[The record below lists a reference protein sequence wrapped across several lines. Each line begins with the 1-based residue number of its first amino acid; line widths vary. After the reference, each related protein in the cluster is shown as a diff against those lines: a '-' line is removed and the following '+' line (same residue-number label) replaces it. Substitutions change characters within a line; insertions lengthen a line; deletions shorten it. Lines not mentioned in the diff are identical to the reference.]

1 MNFPDRVFAVG
12 GAGKAIAF
20 KILESDWILE
30 EILEPRPTP
39 VSVTV
44 TIIDTAEGEGN
55 SDRERI
61 QEIRERVSRKEAE
74 LRDSEATGRTGSV
87 NVEYKLITEDIY
99 LSGTIDLIGDDA
111 VPRITSGNGMAEEN
125 WWIED
130 RHINEN
136 LDFAKGV
143 VRKRGLGKAIYY
155 KAYAEDDE
163 ISSVI
168 DLPDKGQVAMIAGLG
183 GGTGSGILIDLANHL
198 QERQRTAEITLFG
211 VLPNHTEGLKENTNA
226 FAALSELEYNALSGS
241 NVFKDRVLVPIDPTN
256 FDGKTGNRIQTGK
269 YLEELDEAVVYL
281 ITSYYNTQELE
292 DPFTNTPDYAPF
304 TIGIPQVLRYN
315 VQAINEAREQFR
327 DILQTKED
335 ALEVEEEIYSKV
347 DRFLTKHFD
356 DDDVDVGLRDTDRA
370 QLADRLED
378 AKSWL
383 EFDLFQE
390 LDYQSVAIFEDIIS
404 DAEEE
409 SGDIVDQIDI
419 ISGSLRAVSTTGNET
434 GAFVDTIDEHLA
446 EVVERELTMLGRRKS
461 VLERRNGINDNRIR
475 DAVEYLLGTGE
486 TEAAPG
492 VKLQRLESRREDL
505 AERLE
510 DRTAELE
517 ETVEELE
524 AARDEQSAE
533 VERRTNDWVRD
544 VEEDVERLQQV
555 DVESVNDQMSAL
567 VSTLSQFAREVA
579 NAAHEGEVDQVR
591 EDDIVSLLDQL
602 EAELSAAGVGF
613 QEQRQAVTASL
624 SELKRAKKAFL
635 TMDQEP
641 STLDKI
647 TPWES
652 STEQQQEEAN
662 KDFRVQR
669 NKISDRGIFQIGPPT
684 GNFTAEVVYE
694 GRDVV
699 SAVETQR
706 QQLYQGIVNK
716 LEQRVESL
724 GQEHQQA
731 LNTELDSDQPDLD
744 NLSETARRVFRVEVG
759 ETDDIEQRKVSLE
772 EEIEELRSQLD
783 LYEPM
788 IELFEEANNRR
799 ESWSE
804 KNNAFKNKLNR
815 HDDNTVQS
823 IPTEDEEYVY
833 VKNIQPEDIFKATGS
848 DDIATSDLFSSEQ
861 ENRRVRSNLEE
872 LARNART
879 QQYTGLRRRKIA
891 RGNSRYGEQ
900 KVRVAALSKAI
911 SRVDPDALDFEE
923 TFRGAFDLG
932 ASGKRVESPFTSWRV
947 DVGGDWD
954 IALSVFVT
962 GVFLDNIRKVVQA
975 DGYKAGYDQR
985 HEELSDDILIH
996 HSYGLEDGHYVR
1008 RNRLLNMEDDDD
1020 IGFYLRDGA
1029 TIIDDLLDENF
1040 EVVEHVDGATSTTE

>member
-20 KILESDWILE
+20 NILESDWILE
-30 EILEPRPTP
+30 EILEPRPDP
-39 VSVTV
+39 ISVRI

-61 QEIRERVSRKEAE
+61 QEAREKISRTEAE
-74 LRDSEATGRTGSV
+74 LRNSEATGRTGTVSI
-87 NVEYKLITEDIY
+87 EYKLITEDIY
-99 LSGTIDLIGDDA
+99 LSGTIDLIGDEA
-111 VPRITSGNGMAEEN
+111 VPRITSGNGMDEEN
-125 WWIED
+125 WWIKD

-168 DLPDKGQVAMIAGLG
+168 DLPDKGQVAILAGLG
-183 GGTGSGILIDLANHL
+183 GGTGSGILSDLANHL

-226 FAALSELEYNALSGS
+226 FAALSELEYNALNGS
-241 NVFKDRVLVPIDPTN
+241 NVFKNRVLIPIDPTN
-256 FDGKTGNRIQTGK
+256 FDGKTGNRIQTSK
-269 YLEELDEAVVYL
+269 YLEELDKAVVYL
-281 ITSYYNTQELE
+281 ISSYYNTQELE
-292 DPFTNTPDYAPF
+292 DPFANAPDYAPF

-335 ALEVEEEIYSKV
+335 ALEIEEEVYSKV

-356 DDDVDVGLRDTDRA
+356 GQAEVGLRDTDRA

-383 EFDLFQE
+383 ESDLFQE

-409 SGDIVDQIDI
+409 SSDIVEQIDI
-419 ISGSLRAVSTTGNET
+419 VSGSLRAVSTTGNET
-434 GAFVDTIDEHLA
+434 GAFVDTVDEHLA

-461 VLERRNGINDNRIR
+461 VLERRNGVNDNRIR
-475 DAVEYLLGTGE
+475 DAIEYLLGTGE

-492 VKLQRLESRREDL
+492 VKLQRLESRRKDL
-505 AERLE
+505 TERLE
-510 DRTAELE
+510 DRETELE
-517 ETVEELE
+517 ETVDELE

-533 VERRTNDWVRD
+533 VERRTNDWARE
-544 VEEDVERLQQV
+544 VEEDVQRLQQV
-555 DVESVNDQMSAL
+555 DIDSVNDQMSAL
-567 VSTLSQFAREVA
+567 LATLNQFVREVA
-579 NAAHEGEVDQVR
+579 NAAHEDEVDQVQ
-591 EDDIVSLLDQL
+591 DDEVVSLLDEL
-602 EAELSAAGVGF
+602 ETELNAAGVGF

-624 SELKRAKKAFL
+624 SELKRARKAFL
-635 TMDQEP
+635 TMQQEP

-669 NKISDRGIFQIGPPT
+669 NRISDRGIVQVGPPT
-684 GNFTAEVVYE
+684 GKFSAEVVYE

-706 QQLYQGIVNK
+706 QQLHQSIVDT
-716 LEQRVESL
+716 LGQRVESL
-724 GQEHQQA
+724 GQEHQQE
-731 LNTELDSDQPDLD
+731 LNTELGGDEPTLDS
-744 NLSETARRVFRVEVG
+744 LSETARRAFRVEVG
-759 ETDDIEQRKVSLE
+759 ETDDIEQRKESLE
-772 EEIEELRSQLD
+772 AEITDVRSQLEH
-783 LYEPM
+783 YEPM
-788 IELFEEANNRR
+788 IDLFEEANNRR

-804 KNNAFKNKLNR
+804 KNSAFEDKLNR

-848 DDIATSDLFSSEQ
+848 DNIATSDLFSSDQ

-879 QQYTGLRRRKIA
+879 QRYTGLRRRKIA
-891 RGNSRYGEQ
+891 QGNSRYGEQ

-911 SRVDPDALDFEE
+911 SQVNPDALDFEE

-947 DVGGDWD
+947 DIGGDWD
-954 IALSVFVT
+954 IGLSVFIT
-962 GVFLDNIRKVVQA
+962 GVFLDNIRKAVQA
-975 DGYKAGYDQR
+975 DGYKSGYDQR
-985 HEELSDDILIH
+985 REELGDNILIH
-996 HSYGLEDGHYVR
+996 HSHGLEDGHYVR
-1008 RNRLLNMEDDDD
+1008 RKGLLNMENGED
-1020 IGFYLRDGA
+1020 IEFYLRDGA
-1029 TIIDDLLDENF
+1029 TIVDDLLSEKF
-1040 EVVEHVDGATSTTE
+1040 EVTEHSNKTTSPSE